1 MNQIQIRYNT
11 KSVDDTDRWR
21 IIENGKEH
29 LTSGI
34 VIDGKI
40 KTSKDWIEEIS
51 DFKWH
56 ITCQGVINQKDGA
69 VYVTTSKEKKVI
81 VRHILKTISYRILG
95 TLTTVAT
102 AYLLGASLELS
113 SILGVAEL
121 VVKPL
126 IYFVHE
132 RVWYKNIRLYN

>member
-21 IIENGKEH
+21 IIENGKEY
-29 LTSGI
+29 LTSDI
-34 VIDGKI
+34 VIDNKI

-51 DFKWH
+51 DFKWY
-56 ITCQGVINQKDGA
+56 ISCQGAINQKDGI

-95 TLTTVAT
+95 TLTTVVT

-126 IYFVHE
+126 IYFIHE
-132 RVWYKNIRLYN
+132 RVWYKNIRLH

>member
-1 MNQIQIRYNT
+1 MNKIQIRYNT

-56 ITCQGVINQKDGA
+56 ISCQGVINQKDGA

-81 VRHILKTISYRILG
+81 VRHILKTNLKI
-95 TLTTVAT
+95 
-102 AYLLGASLELS
+102 
-113 SILGVAEL
+113 
-121 VVKPL
+121 
-126 IYFVHE
+126 
-132 RVWYKNIRLYN
+132 

>member
-11 KSVDDTDRWR
+11 KSVDDTDKWR

-29 LTSGI
+29 LTGDI
-34 VIDGKI
+34 IIDGKV
-40 KTSKDWIEEIS
+40 KTSKDWVEEIS
-51 DFKWH
+51 DYKWH
-56 ITCQGVINQKDGA
+56 VSCQGTIKQSNGVI
-69 VYVTTSKEKKVI
+69 YVTTSKEKKVI

-95 TLTTVAT
+95 TLTTMVT

-113 SILGVAEL
+113 SILGVTEL

-126 IYFVHE
+126 IYFIHE
-132 RVWYKNIRLYN
+132 RVWYKKIRIR